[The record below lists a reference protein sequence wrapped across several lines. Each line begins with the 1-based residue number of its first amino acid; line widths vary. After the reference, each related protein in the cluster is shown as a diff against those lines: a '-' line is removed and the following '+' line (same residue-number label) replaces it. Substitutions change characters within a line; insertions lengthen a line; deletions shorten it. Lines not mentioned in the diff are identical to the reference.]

1 MSCRG
6 GLVSEKIRKFKSLLG
21 ELFRLDH
28 PDLDFGIY
36 RILGARNEEITK
48 YLDEGLIPEVKNAFE
63 QYQSGDIDALEKEIQ
78 IAIKGAKAAGFE
90 PDESPRVI
98 ELRQKVSE
106 MSIDLG
112 SIENEVFDHLFNFFR
127 RYFHKGDFLSKRVY
141 KPGVYAIPYEGQE
154 VKLQWANSD
163 QYYVKTS
170 EFLRNYSFNLQPN
183 NSNNPMRVTFE
194 LIDADEGE
202 HGNKKEQDEQ
212 KRRFQ
217 LAPEPFY
224 SRRDNE
230 LTIRFVHKTES
241 TKQKKLNDEIEKT
254 IFSLKDKQL
263 QDWIEQL
270 NEHYTRLDRTK
281 SEKTTL
287 RVHLDGYTK
296 RNSSD
301 YFVHKD
307 LKGFLHRELD
317 FFIKNEVMYLDDI
330 ENETAPK
337 VEQFLSKIKVI
348 RSIAT
353 KVIQFLV
360 QIEDFQKKLW
370 LKKKFVVQTNY
381 CITLDR
387 IPQELYPEIAGNE
400 AQCDEWVKLL
410 NIDRIMPNLFHEGY
424 CDL

>member
-1 MSCRG
+1 
-6 GLVSEKIRKFKSLLG
+6 
-21 ELFRLDH
+21 
-28 PDLDFGIY
+28 
-36 RILGARNEEITK
+36 
-48 YLDEGLIPEVKNAFE
+48 
-63 QYQSGDIDALEKEIQ
+63 
-78 IAIKGAKAAGFE
+78 
-90 PDESPRVI
+90 
-98 ELRQKVSE
+98 

-241 TKQKKLNDEIEKT
+241 TKQKKLNDEIEK
-254 IFSLKDKQL
+254 Q
-263 QDWIEQL
+263 
-270 NEHYTRLDRTK
+270 
-281 SEKTTL
+281 
-287 RVHLDGYTK
+287 
-296 RNSSD
+296 SSAE
-301 YFVHKD
+301 
-307 LKGFLHRELD
+307 R
-317 FFIKNEVMYLDDI
+317 
-330 ENETAPK
+330 
-337 VEQFLSKIKVI
+337 
-348 RSIAT
+348 
-353 KVIQFLV
+353 
-360 QIEDFQKKLW
+360 
-370 LKKKFVVQTNY
+370 
-381 CITLDR
+381 
-387 IPQELYPEIAGNE
+387 
-400 AQCDEWVKLL
+400 
-410 NIDRIMPNLFHEGY
+410 
-424 CDL
+424 